1 MSTFPKRKRTAEE
14 TLAALERQ
22 AAEDEMDRILALSD
36 ADLDAELSQAGLDPK
51 AERARGGPMGR
62 EAHRAAARL
71 VEHGVH
77 DGDATAWTRAE
88 PRATPVVRPRFARRV
103 FALAAAAAVAGGIV
117 VGVRWMTSRTE
128 VAVPSPPADAAPAD
142 AAPAP
147 TPAPP
152 ASAEDLRRQAADACD
167 QYLWARCRNLLDTAA
182 ARDPDGEATAAVQA
196 LRRKIQDGLGLG
208 DAARRSDKPSR

>member
-1 MSTFPKRKRTAEE
+1 MSTFPKGKRAAEE

-62 EAHRAAARL
+62 EAHRAAERLGARD
-71 VEHGVH
+71 VH
-77 DGDATAWTRAE
+77 HGDATAWTRAE
-88 PRATPVVRPRFARRV
+88 PRAAETPIFRPRFARPV
-103 FALAAAAAVAGGIV
+103 FALAAAAAVTGGIV

-128 VAVPSPPADAAPAD
+128 VALPSPPADAAL
-142 AAPAP
+142 APVP

-152 ASAEDLRRQAADACD
+152 PSAKDLRRQAADACD
-167 QYLWARCRNLLDTAA
+167 QYFWALCRSLLDTAA
-182 ARDPDGEATAAVQA
+182 ARDPDGEATADVQA
-196 LRRKIQDGLGLG
+196 
-208 DAARRSDKPSR
+208 

>member
-36 ADLDAELSQAGLDPK
+36 TDLDAELSQVGLDPK

-71 VEHGVH
+71 GARDVH

-88 PRATPVVRPRFARRV
+88 PRAAGTPILRPRVARPV
-103 FALAAAAAVAGGIV
+103 FALAAAAAVAGGVV
-117 VGVRWMTSRTE
+117 VGVRWMTSQTE
-128 VAVPSPPADAAPAD
+128 VTNPSPPAD

-152 ASAEDLRRQAADACD
+152 PSAEDLRRQAADACD
-167 QYLWARCRNLLDTAA
+167 RYLWALCRNLLDTAA
-182 ARDPDGEATAAVQA
+182 AQDPGGEATADVQA
-196 LRRKIQDGLGLG
+196 LRRKIQDGLGTG
-208 DAARRSDKPSR
+208 DAARKRDKP